1 MAEYLV
7 TGGTGFIASH
17 VIKSLLE
24 FGHYVR
30 TTVRDSG
37 DEEKVGFLWELKGA
51 KERLKIFE
59 ADLMVEGSFDDA
71 VNGVDGVFHIA
82 SRVSVGRDNNNLE
95 KFDPNISGTMNV
107 MNSCAKS
114 RNTVKRIVL
123 TSSST
128 TIRYRFDATQVSPL
142 NESHWTDPEYC
153 KRFKIWYGY
162 KKTIGEKEAWRIAT
176 DKKLNLVVVIPSFCI
191 GPILSPKPTSSPRI
205 FLSIIKGTRGAY
217 PNFRGG
223 FVHIDD
229 VVAAQILAMEEPKAS
244 GRILCSSS
252 VAHWSEIIEMLRIK
266 YPLYPFETKCGS
278 EEGRDMPHSLDTTKI
293 HEHGFTSF
301 KSLPEMFDD
310 CIKSFQDKGLL

>member
-1 MAEYLV
+1 MILSVNTPNQSLIKKMAEYLV
-7 TGGTGFIASH
+7 TGGTSFIASH
-17 VIKSLLE
+17 VTKALLE
-24 FGHYVR
+24 SGHSVR
-30 TTVRDSG
+30 TTVRDS

-59 ADLMVEGSFDDA
+59 ADLTVEGSFDEA
-71 VNGVDGVFHIA
+71 VNGVDGFFHIA
-82 SRVSVGRDNNNLE
+82 SRVSVATVGLDNNN
-95 KFDPNISGTMNV
+95 M
-107 MNSCAKS
+107 S

-128 TIRYRFDATQVSPL
+128 AIRYRFDATQVSPL
-142 NESHWTDPEYC
+142 NESHWTDLEYC
-153 KRFKIWYGY
+153 KRFRIWYGY
-162 KKTIGEKEAWRIAT
+162 AKTLGEKEAWKMAVE
-176 DKKLNLVVVIPSFCI
+176 KKLNLVVVIPTFCI
-191 GPILSPKPTSSPRI
+191 GPIICPKPTSSPRI
-205 FLSIIKGTRGAY
+205 FLSIVKGARGSY

-244 GRILCSSS
+244 ERILCSSS
-252 VAHWSEIIEMLRIK
+252 MAHWSEIIEMLRIK

-293 HEHGFTSF
+293 QQLGFTSF

-310 CIKSFQDKGLL
+310 CIKCFQDKGLL

>member
-59 ADLMVEGSFDDA
+59 ADLTVEGSFDDA

-128 TIRYRFDATQVSPL
+128 AIRYRFDATQVSPL
-142 NESHWTDPEYC
+142 NESHWTDLEYC

-162 KKTIGEKEAWRIAT
+162 KKTLGEKEAWRIAA

-205 FLSIIKGTRGAY
+205 VLSIIKGTRGAY

-293 HEHGFTSF
+293 HELGFTSF